1 MAGSNTINS
10 KAGDHPLMMR
20 QVLVTAFFSYVSKQ
34 MALTS
39 DMAFFFLLIRDPV
52 LTGKTTK

>member
-1 MAGSNTINS
+1 
-10 KAGDHPLMMR
+10 MMR